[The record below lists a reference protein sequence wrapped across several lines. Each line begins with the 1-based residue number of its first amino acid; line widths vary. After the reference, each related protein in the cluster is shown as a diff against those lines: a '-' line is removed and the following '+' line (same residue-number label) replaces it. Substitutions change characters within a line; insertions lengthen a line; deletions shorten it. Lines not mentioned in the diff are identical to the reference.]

1 MNAAHQILEY
11 SKYKYPPFQFI
22 KDSSLE
28 ATLSELSRSTYSW
41 EELRQRPLPDGVDPA
56 KLEKYLTDEDF
67 QVCCIWI

>member
-1 MNAAHQILEY
+1 MLRLIKSENNSEC
-11 SKYKYPPFQFI
+11 PPFQFI
-22 KDSSLE
+22 KNSNLE

>member
-1 MNAAHQILEY
+1 MEY
-11 SKYKYPPFQFI
+11 SKSKYPPFQFL

-28 ATLSELSRSTYSW
+28 ATLSELSRSSYSW

-67 QVCCIWI
+67 QVRMIRI